1 MSALG
6 RLVAWLLALAVVALP
21 VIAVLNGWFASER
34 WPIERMRLNAEF
46 QRVDED
52 AVRTAV
58 APHLAA
64 GFFAADIDRVREAVS
79 ALPWV
84 ESVEVRKHWPDLVEI
99 TLIEHRAYARW
110 GDDRL
115 VSARGVLFAAPDSAA
130 MVELPQLQGPDSR
143 LDEVL
148 RMHQK
153 VHALFERHRLHVDTL
168 RLSPRGSWSLVLD
181 SGARVVAGRGDPL
194 PRLERFAR
202 SLPRLLAVETRVL
215 ERADLRYANGFSL
228 RWGAAGSPSGQQQSA
243 QNAKDAK
250 VASLNP
256 RPSHAGCPTHAPASL
271 AAFFASL
278 ASFADPLLQTQTPS
292 ANRHA

>member
-6 RLVAWLLALAVVALP
+6 RLIAWLLALAVVALP

-34 WPIERMRLNAEF
+34 WPIERMRVNAEF

-52 AVRTAV
+52 AVRMAA
-58 APHLAA
+58 APHLAS
-64 GFFAADIDRVREAVS
+64 GFFAADLDRVSDAIA

-84 ESVEVRKHWPDLVEI
+84 ETVEVRKHWPDLVEV
-99 TLIEHRAYARW
+99 TLVEHRAYARW

-115 VSARGVLFAAPDSAA
+115 VSARGVLFAAPESAA
-130 MVELPQLQGPDSR
+130 MTDLPLLQGPDSR

-153 VHALFERHRLHVDTL
+153 VHALFEAQRLHVESL

-228 RWGAAGSPSGQQQSA
+228 RWAEKPGPGTRGPGPGRSA
-243 QNAKDAK
+243 SSA
-250 VASLNP
+250 
-256 RPSHAGCPTHAPASL
+256 TPAS
-271 AAFFASL
+271 AL
-278 ASFADPLLQTQTPS
+278 AS
-292 ANRHA
+292 RHGAQHPAFPGPKFRVPGPALWKHA